1 MHQER
6 VNKHSTNEDI
16 KKGAVPAYLLDREQQ
31 TRAKVLSNTV
41 KQKRKERAG
50 KWEVPLNKVRPISEK
65 EMFSVVRSGKTK
77 RMSLN
82 NFLKL
87 DGIDC

>member
-6 VNKHSTNEDI
+6 MNKHTAEEEV
-16 KKGAVPAYLLDREQQ
+16 KKGAIPAYLLDREQQ
-31 TRAKVLSNTV
+31 ARAKVLSNTV

-77 RMSLN
+77 S
-82 NFLKL
+82 K
-87 DGIDC
+87 

>member
-6 VNKHSTNEDI
+6 GNKHSTNEDI